1 MSTFF
6 QSPVAPTRMAPWKKA
21 TVVTFAMTG
30 FISNL
35 VEIICYVDLF
45 RYIYNH
51 NKMAIGLLDMSTIKR
66 RNQVNAV
73 SLIGLFGGWLLEVWY
88 ILFVIILFLLFEA
101 SWVHEMVAIV
111 KYYEF
116 YFIPLIQIQTSAPI
130 MGFIDKT
137 K

>member
-1 MSTFF
+1 
-6 QSPVAPTRMAPWKKA
+6 MAPLRKA
-21 TVVTFAMTG
+21 SVITFAMAG

-35 VEIICYVDLF
+35 VEIICYVYLF
-45 RYIYNH
+45 QYIYKH
-51 NKMAIGLLDMSTIKR
+51 NKNAIGMLDMLTIKR

-73 SLIGLFGGWLLEVWY
+73 SLFGLFGGWLLEVWY
-88 ILFVIILFLLFEA
+88 ILFVILLFLLFEA

-130 MGFIDKT
+130 KSYIEKT
-137 K
+137 KWMFQALFYYH